1 MCGLVVQ
8 CAVLS
13 PEQDCWYLTEQ
24 IMENVFSSALLSSD
38 TEMQYINNF
47 KDCHHKICLAKK
59 AFLLAFDITFFP
71 KDWIKVL
78 FCEQYCGP
86 IKAYISQILP
96 CSCEENTAL

>member
-24 IMENVFSSALLSSD
+24 IIEKKVFPSALLASD
-38 TEMQYINNF
+38 TEIQYINNF

-59 AFLLAFDITFFP
+59 SFTGTFLLGNFFSP
-71 KDWIKVL
+71 TDRIKGFVL
-78 FCEQYCGP
+78 
-86 IKAYISQILP
+86 
-96 CSCEENTAL
+96 